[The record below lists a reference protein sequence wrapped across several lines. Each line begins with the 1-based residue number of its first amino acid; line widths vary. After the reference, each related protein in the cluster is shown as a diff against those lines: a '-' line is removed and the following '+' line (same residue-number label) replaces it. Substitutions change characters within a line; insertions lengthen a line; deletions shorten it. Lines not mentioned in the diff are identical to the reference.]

1 MLIAMLA
8 CKGTLGAV
16 IRLVS
21 LEIATLERLEAE
33 SALHLRKLAAL
44 KQFLWWRVLVEVPV
58 KLSQFALPLT
68 SQPAMAAAHHERM
81 KCAFQADIRIGG
93 DFFTTRGTRILGIVH
108 ALDTTSAEA
117 VAAARDLVWFS
128 EHEQADGAVS
138 LH

>member
-21 LEIATLERLEAE
+21 FEIATLERVEAN
-33 SALHLRKLAAL
+33 SALHLRILAAL
-44 KQFLWWRVLVEVPV
+44 KQFLWQRLLVEVPV

-68 SQPAMAAAHHERM
+68 PQPAMAAAHYERM
-81 KCAFQADIRIGG
+81 KRAFQADIRIGG
-93 DFFTTRGTRILGIVH
+93 DFFATSGTRILGVVH
-108 ALDTTSAEA
+108 SLDTTAAEA

-128 EHEQADGAVS
+128 EHEQADGAVN

>member
-1 MLIAMLA
+1 MVIAMLA

-21 LEIATLERLEAE
+21 FEIATLERLEAE

-44 KQFLWWRVLVEVPV
+44 KQFFWRRVLVEVPV

-68 SQPAMAAAHHERM
+68 PQPATAAAHYERT
-81 KCAFQADIRIGG
+81 KRAFQADIRIGG
-93 DFFTTRGTRILGIVH
+93 DFFATSGTCVLGVAH
-108 ALDTTSAEA
+108 AMDTTAAEA
-117 VAAARDLVWFS
+117 VAAARDLMWFAQ
-128 EHEQADGAVS
+128 HEQADGAVG

>member
-1 MLIAMLA
+1 MLFAMLA

-21 LEIATLERLEAE
+21 LEIATRERLEAN

-44 KQFLWWRVLVEVPV
+44 EQGRVLVEVPV

-68 SQPAMAAAHHERM
+68 PQPATAAAHYERT
-81 KCAFQADIRIGG
+81 KRAFQADIGIGD
-93 DFFTTRGTRILGIVH
+93 DFFAASGTRVLGVAH
-108 ALDTTSAEA
+108 ALDTTAAKA
-117 VAAARDLVWFS
+117 VAAARDLVWFAQ
-128 EHEQADGAVS
+128 HEQADGAVG